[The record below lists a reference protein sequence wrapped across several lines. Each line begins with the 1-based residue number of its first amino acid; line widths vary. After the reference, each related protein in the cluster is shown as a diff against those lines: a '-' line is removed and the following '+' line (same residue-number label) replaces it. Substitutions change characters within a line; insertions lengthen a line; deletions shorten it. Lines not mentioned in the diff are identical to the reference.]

1 MKQKRCEARVLAAS
15 QQTLLQELIAA
26 LVQETADDVA
36 RVLHDVTPQLRVSS
50 VDEINVVV
58 GHVARITVEEEDA
71 VLAAQNLVLDQLH
84 GDIRGNQRAFLRVS
98 TLPEAYVH
106 VLLDQIGVLAGRL
119 DGLRA

>member
-50 VDEINVVV
+50 VDEMNVVV
-58 GHVARITVEEEDA
+58 GHVARITVEDA